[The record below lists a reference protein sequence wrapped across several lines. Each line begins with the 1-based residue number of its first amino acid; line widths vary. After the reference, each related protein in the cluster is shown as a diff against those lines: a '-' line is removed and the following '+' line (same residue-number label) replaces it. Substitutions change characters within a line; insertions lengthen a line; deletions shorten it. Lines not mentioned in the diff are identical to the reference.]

1 MKISLSFSPRLI
13 KELSIALWKGFRVS
27 LQQALEVAIAIA
39 TVMAEPQANGAKLHE
54 DLDSLHLED
63 DEEKSAH
70 IDGSTV
76 KLIESRVLSLY
87 PPIQF

>member
-1 MKISLSFSPRLI
+1 MRISLSSSPTLI

-27 LQQALEVAIAIA
+27 LQQALEVAFAIAIA

-70 IDGSTV
+70 IDGSMV
-76 KLIESRVLSLY
+76 K
-87 PPIQF
+87 